1 MAQPIAAPPK
11 SKATGWLR
19 NPGGPTP
26 EEAKAEMVAAS
37 EPVSLTRGT
46 FVPKHLN
53 TTSLPATPPVTPT
66 RVAAQPAAQPA
77 QPARQPASQPA
88 AQSTQDP
95 ASQSPISHREV
106 LDELD
111 FVIETYKDNRDNK
124 WHGVIRYKPDASGKT
139 PGSEQYVA
147 NSQSELTLKIIKG
160 KAHSTLKI
168 RSLTQSHKMGGR
180 PDLRE
185 AHDLE
190 MLKLN
195 NLTIPE
201 FNALPEK
208 SKALLRETAYS
219 NEVLKFK
226 DQFPQYELSSD
237 TGIKNLQAVVN
248 YINKQG
254 WPITVRNL
262 EIGWNDLESA
272 NKLEIAEV
280 PALQSVAPIA
290 PSMPSAPAQPVRK
303 RGNFTTGIVPGQS
316 SGQWAT
322 GADDDTTRAR
332 EASAQ
337 ANQANGGMTPEQ
349 RVRELSKTKE
359 GFETLKR
366 EMRKTFKPA
375 QPSYRG

>member
-1 MAQPIAAPPK
+1 
-11 SKATGWLR
+11 
-19 NPGGPTP
+19 
-26 EEAKAEMVAAS
+26 
-37 EPVSLTRGT
+37 
-46 FVPKHLN
+46 
-53 TTSLPATPPVTPT
+53 
-66 RVAAQPAAQPA
+66 
-77 QPARQPASQPA
+77 
-88 AQSTQDP
+88 
-95 ASQSPISHREV
+95 
-106 LDELD
+106 LD
-111 FVIETYKDNRDNK
+111 FVVETYRDNRDNK
-124 WHGVIRYKPDASGKT
+124 WHGIIRYKPDASGKT
-139 PGSEQYVA
+139 PGTEQYVA

-226 DQFPQYELSSD
+226 DQYPQYELSSE

-280 PALQSVAPIA
+280 PAMESVAPVA
-290 PSMPSAPAQPVRK
+290 PSIPAVSAQPARK

-332 EASAQ
+332 EAVTQ
-337 ANQANGGMTPEQ
+337 ANQANGGMTAEQ

-359 GFETLKR
+359 GMDILKR